1 MAKSIDEKI
10 AEMKQKMKALRLQK
24 KLEAK
29 VKTLKASRP
38 ELSKESPGVADILNL
53 IDAAAENNKVKVAD
67 IIKLV
72 SRLKRTGLKI
82 EDRARRRSKAE

>member
-29 VKTLKASRP
+29 VKTLKVSKP